1 MTYLRQFARFWGG
14 FFFLL
19 AIFFMLI
26 ALIFL
31 FTGKIA
37 QPIGL
42 SWYQSAPFSLNQTQ
56 VITQRYL
63 IPGIWDY
70 IFVPILK
77 ISGWKGLPALTILC
91 FVIGTILRKVPS
103 RKRSFRGSFK

>member
-1 MTYLRQFARFWGG
+1 MNFLRQFARFSGG

-19 AIFFMLI
+19 GIFFVLI

-31 FTGKIA
+31 FTGRIT

-56 VITQRYL
+56 VITQRYF
-63 IPGIWDY
+63 IPAIWDY
-70 IFVPILK
+70 MFVPILK
-77 ISGWKGLPALTILC
+77 MSALKGLPALTILC
-91 FVIGTILRKVPS
+91 FVIGTLLRKTPT
-103 RKRSFRGSFK
+103 RKRSFRGGFR